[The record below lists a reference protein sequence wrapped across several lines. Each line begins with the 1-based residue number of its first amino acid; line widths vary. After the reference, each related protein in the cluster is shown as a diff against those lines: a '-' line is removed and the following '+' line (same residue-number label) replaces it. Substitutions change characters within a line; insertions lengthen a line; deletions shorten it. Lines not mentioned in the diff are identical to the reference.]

1 MKRTLFFLPL
11 ILLLFTG
18 FQLFKTSLRIT
29 VLNDLGNVESEA
41 VVKVYKTEEDYAQ
54 GVHVVKEGKT
64 DKKGVVTFQD
74 LEAIP
79 YFISAEK
86 GDMNNVGAGEK
97 TEALETGKLNRINVI
112 ISE

>member
-1 MKRTLFFLPL
+1 MKKRLFFIPL
-11 ILLLFTG
+11 LIVLLSA

-41 VVKVYKTEEDYAQ
+41 IVKVYKTEEDYSK
-54 GVHVVKEGKT
+54 GINVVKEGKT

-74 LEAIP
+74 LEAIA
-79 YFISAEK
+79 YYVSVEK
-86 GDMNNVGAGEK
+86 GDMNNIGAGEK
-97 TEALETGKLNRINVI
+97 TEPLETGKLNRINAI